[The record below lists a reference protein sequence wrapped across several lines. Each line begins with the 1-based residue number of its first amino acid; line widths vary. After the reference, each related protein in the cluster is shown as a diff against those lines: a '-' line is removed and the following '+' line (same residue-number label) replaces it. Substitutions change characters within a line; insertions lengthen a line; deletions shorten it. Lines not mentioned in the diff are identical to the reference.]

1 MQAYPKNTSSSYI
14 ISNSLRM
21 LEFPENKECQ
31 NSQLTESLSTTVKMC
46 KTFAFN
52 ILRPTS
58 LKGNNYSINGGVG

>member
-31 NSQLTESLSTTVKMC
+31 NS
-46 KTFAFN
+46 
-52 ILRPTS
+52 
-58 LKGNNYSINGGVG
+58 